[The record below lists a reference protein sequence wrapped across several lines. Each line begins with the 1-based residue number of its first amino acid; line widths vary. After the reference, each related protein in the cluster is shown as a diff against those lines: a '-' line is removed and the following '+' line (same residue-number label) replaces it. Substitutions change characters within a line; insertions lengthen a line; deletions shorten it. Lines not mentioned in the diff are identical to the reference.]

1 MQTYTR
7 QVRDD
12 SSGFEHVF
20 VGESD
25 VSPAPS
31 PSLALV
37 FYMGTG
43 PARLAGGHRPC
54 LIADRTQ
61 SRLLQEGKIK
71 GFHNWIQF
79 SNLERKGQV
88 DYKGYIFPRVR
99 A

>member
-7 QVRDD
+7 QVRND

-25 VSPAPS
+25 VSPA
-31 PSLALV
+31 LV
-37 FYMGTG
+37 SE
-43 PARLAGGHRPC
+43 PRSCLSHECQAKWLPGGQRPC
-54 LIADRTQ
+54 LVADSTW
-61 SRLLQEGKIK
+61 SRLQDGKIK
-71 GFHNWIQF
+71 GLHNWIQF

-99 A
+99 T